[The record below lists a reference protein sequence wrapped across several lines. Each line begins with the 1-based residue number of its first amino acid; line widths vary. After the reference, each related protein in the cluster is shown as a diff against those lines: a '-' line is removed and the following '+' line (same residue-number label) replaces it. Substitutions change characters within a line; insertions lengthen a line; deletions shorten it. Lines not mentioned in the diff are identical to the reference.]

1 MPLFHGPL
9 QKMQSER
16 QADGLVRYT
25 LSLGNDLLF
34 MNALIGKRFQ
44 MRYTHQ
50 IECFCGKT
58 VDQVFRQNFC
68 RECFFTKPEVGE
80 AILRPELSK
89 AHLGEEDRDLE
100 WEKAYQLQPHV
111 VYLANS
117 GGLKVG
123 VTRESQMPTRW
134 IDQGAGAAIILA
146 ETPNRYLAGCIE
158 VALKEHL
165 SDKTHV
171 KRMLLNQEEAI
182 DLLAEKQ
189 RAAQWLTEEFQPY
202 LSKRDHITQLRY
214 PQAPDFIHQQSLQL
228 EKAQEIEGQ
237 LTGIRGQYW
246 QLDNGRAINI
256 RSHEGKIIEISWN

>member
-9 QKMQSER
+9 QKMHSER
-16 QADGLVRYT
+16 EATGQVRYT
-25 LSLGNDLLF
+25 LELGSDLLY
-34 MNALIGKRFQ
+34 MNALIGRRFHLK
-44 MRYTHQ
+44 YTRQ
-50 IECFCGKT
+50 IECFCGKM
-58 VDQVFRQNFC
+58 VDHVFRQNFC
-68 RECFFTKPEVGE
+68 RECFFTKPEAGE

-89 AHLGEEDRDLE
+89 AHLDEEDRDLA

-134 IDQGAGAAIILA
+134 IDQGAGAAIVLA

-171 KRMLLNQEEAI
+171 KRMLIDQEEAI
-182 DLLAEKQ
+182 DLLEEKKRVGQ
-189 RAAQWLTEEFQPY
+189 LLPEEFHAY
-202 LSKRDHITQLRY
+202 LSQRDTTTHLHY
-214 PQAPDFIHQQSLQL
+214 PQAPDFVHQQSLQL
-228 EKAQEIEGQ
+228 EKAGEIEAQ
-237 LTGIRGQYW
+237 LVGIRGQYW
-246 QLDNGRAINI
+246 QLDNGRALNI
-256 RSHEGKIIEISWN
+256 RSHEGKIVEIRWN